1 MKILDHLLRQSL
13 VAFALLAA
21 MPVAAQPVDVIDELG
36 RPVHLARP
44 AARIVSLAPHV
55 TELLYAAGAGDRV
68 VGVSRFSDYP
78 PQAQKLPQVGD
89 SQAIDFDRLL
99 ALKADLVVVWIHSIA
114 YRQAERIR
122 ALGIPVYNSDL
133 KEIDDIAMS
142 VEKLGAL
149 AGTSPA
155 ARAWAGA
162 YRARHQAL
170 AKKYSG
176 QSPLK
181 VFYQISSRPMYTLNR
196 DHLASKMIA
205 LCGGVNLFAQ
215 ATLIAPV
222 VSMESVLSMNPQ
234 VILSGQS
241 DSTKAEWKQDWQK
254 WTEIDAVRAGN
265 LFAVPSDF
273 IHRPGSRALDGA
285 QAVCEALDTARGRL
299 SPVR

>member
-1 MKILDHLLRQSL
+1 MRKACI
-13 VAFALLAA
+13 ALAA
-21 MPVAAQPVDVIDELG
+21 LASLLGCTCARAQAVELADDLGKPV
-36 RPVHLARP
+36 RLARP
-44 AARIVSLAPHV
+44 AGRIVSLAPHV
-55 TELLYAAGAGDRV
+55 TELLYAAGAGDRM

-89 SQAIDFDRLL
+89 SQAVDFDRLL
-99 ALKADLVVVWIHSIA
+99 ALKPDLVVLWIHTIA

-133 KEIDDIAMS
+133 KDIDDIAAS

-155 ARAWAGA
+155 ARTWAEA
-162 YRARHQAL
+162 YRKRHRAL

-176 QSPLK
+176 QPPLK

-196 DHLASKMIA
+196 DHLASKMIS
-205 LCGGVNLFAQ
+205 LCGGENLFAQ

-222 VSMESVLSMNPQ
+222 VSVESVLAMNPQ

-241 DSTKAEWKQDWQK
+241 DGAKAVWKRDWQK

-285 QAVCEALDTARGRL
+285 QAICEALDAARGRL
-299 SPVR
+299 SHARQ